1 MIKAGELDEMYIP
14 THFEQ
19 GDLAQVHQLI
29 ERHPL
34 GILVNQDG
42 GSIAANHLPFQ
53 FSADENQHGILRAH
67 VAKANPVWQALTRSS
82 EVLVIFQGPEAYI
95 SPSWYPSKQNNPKV
109 VPTWNYT
116 AVHIQATATIKQD
129 PESLRSHLEHLV
141 QQHEA
146 PLPQPWAIADAPE
159 DFISNLLNHI
169 VGIKLVVTNIEAKWK
184 ASQNQPEINVK
195 GVVDGLASIVTGRE
209 MAQVVEQTCKKSR

>member
-1 MIKAGELDEMYIP
+1 M
-14 THFEQ
+14 
-19 GDLAQVHQLI
+19 
-29 ERHPL
+29 
-34 GILVNQDG
+34 
-42 GSIAANHLPFQ
+42 
-53 FSADENQHGILRAH
+53 
-67 VAKANPVWQALTRSS
+67 
-82 EVLVIFQGPEAYI
+82 
-95 SPSWYPSKQNNPKV
+95 
-109 VPTWNYT
+109 
-116 AVHIQATATIKQD
+116 QD